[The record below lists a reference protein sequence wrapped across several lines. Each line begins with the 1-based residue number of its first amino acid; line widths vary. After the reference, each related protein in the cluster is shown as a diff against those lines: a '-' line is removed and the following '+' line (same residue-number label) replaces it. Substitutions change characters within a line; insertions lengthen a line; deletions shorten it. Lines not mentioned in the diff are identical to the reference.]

1 MINKNQYSQL
11 RGAIFDLDGV
21 LVDTAKYHYLAW
33 KRLAGEL
40 GFLFTEQDNEALKG
54 VSRMASLDILLQVG
68 GLSFDKEKKE
78 KLAAKKN
85 AWYVEYLQQLT
96 ENDVL
101 NHVIDT
107 LRRLRQSGIRLA
119 IGSASKNTPL
129 ILEKTKLA
137 PYFDAVIDGNCT
149 SKAKPDPEVFLLG
162 AEKLGLKGEDCMVFE
177 DSEAGIEAANAG
189 GMLSIYLG
197 TPSPS
202 VKADIILS
210 DLGEL
215 WETGIL

>member
-1 MINKNQYSQL
+1 MNNKNQYSQL

-40 GFLFTEQDNEALKG
+40 GFLFTEQDNKALKG

>member
-1 MINKNQYSQL
+1 MNNKNQYSQL

>member
-1 MINKNQYSQL
+1 MINKNKYSHL

-68 GLSFDKEKKE
+68 GLSFGKEEKE

-101 NHVIDT
+101 DHVIDT
-107 LRRLRQSGIRLA
+107 LTRLRQSGMRLA

-137 PYFDAVIDGNCT
+137 PYFDVVIDGNCT

-189 GMLSIYLG
+189 RMLSIYLG

-210 DLGEL
+210 DLGEFWKTEVL
-215 WETGIL
+215 